1 MAWSAD
7 FVFGSHMLTP
17 VKLYVPSGGD
27 WILFGSIHSVAYEQT
42 VLLHRPG
49 SILVDSLHVGA
60 VLAFENL

>member
-1 MAWSAD
+1 
-7 FVFGSHMLTP
+7 MLTP
-17 VKLYVPSGGD
+17 FKLYLPSGGG
-27 WILFGSIHSVAYEQT
+27 WILFGPIHSGAYEQT